1 LNHFD
6 LDFGTFGKPVLQG
19 QKMEMHER
27 SAGHARIRRV
37 VIGGA
42 AAFSV
47 YVASA
52 GVTACAQ
59 LLIARI
65 VGAHTYGVYA
75 YVIAWITILA
85 YFCALGFDIAL
96 LRFVS
101 AYQTMGASGLARG
114 VIQYA
119 ERRSLGISL
128 LVAFIGAGVIEIWPR
143 PFSTELTNTFLVGF
157 VLIPILALL
166 WIRCSIVRAFGG
178 VVPALI
184 PDRVMRDGLLVIIV
198 AVAGVFL
205 GSRIEAQGI
214 MMATV
219 AGAVIGLVLASRS
232 VRSLCPDAIRAAEP
246 QYTPVTWRQTAV
258 PFMIIAGAEALLN
271 RAGVVLLGW
280 FGETREAGIYSL
292 VFNIAFLVALP
303 RTAINTLFAPTISS
317 LFTRNDRATLQ
328 TLVTKATLWTLCTSV
343 GIALGLAIVA
353 EPLLAWFG
361 RDFVAGAPA
370 LRILLL
376 GQVIAAGFGSLLLI
390 MTMTEH
396 ERGAAVLLTL
406 SATINILA
414 SIAFIHWLGLT
425 GAAIASSAALIIWHL
440 AMAFFVFR
448 HLRLLPGLLG
458 LFVSSGKEKATA
470 RPDVRVK
477 ASSV

>member
-1 LNHFD
+1 
-6 LDFGTFGKPVLQG
+6 
-19 QKMEMHER
+19 MELHER
-27 SAGHARIRRV
+27 GAVSARIRRV
-37 VIGGA
+37 VVGGA
-42 AAFSV
+42 AAFSI

-101 AYQTMGASGLARG
+101 AYQTVGASSLARG
-114 VIQYA
+114 IIQYA
-119 ERRSLGISL
+119 ERRSLAAGL
-128 LVAFIGAGVIEIWPR
+128 LVAFIGAGIIHIWPGS
-143 PFSTELTNTFLVGF
+143 FSAELRNTFLVGF
-157 VLIPILALL
+157 VLVPILALL

-184 PDRVMRDGLLVIIV
+184 PDRVVRDGLLVILIV
-198 AVAGVFL
+198 VAGLFF
-205 GSRIEAQGI
+205 GSHIGPQGI

-219 AGAVIGLVLASRS
+219 AGAVVGLLLASQA
-232 VRSLCPDAIRAAEP
+232 VRRLCPNAVRTAEP
-246 QYTPVTWRQTAV
+246 QYAPASWRQTAV

-280 FGETREAGIYSL
+280 FGETRDAGIYSL

-317 LFTRNDRATLQ
+317 LFTKNDRATLQ
-328 TLVTKATLWTLCTSV
+328 VLVTKAALWTLSTSV
-343 GIALGLAIVA
+343 AIALGLAIMA
-353 EPLLAWFG
+353 EPLLSWFG
-361 RDFVAGAPA
+361 KDFVAGAPA

-376 GQVIAAGFGSLLLI
+376 GQVTAAAFGSLLLI

-396 ERGAAVLLTL
+396 ERGAAVLLIL
-406 SATINILA
+406 SAAINILA
-414 SIAFIHWLGLT
+414 SVAFIYWLGLT
-425 GAAIASSAALIIWHL
+425 GAAIASAAALIIWHI
-440 AMAFFVFR
+440 AMAFFIFR
-448 HLRLLPGLLG
+448 YLRLLPGVLG
-458 LFVSSGKEKATA
+458 LLVSTRREEATA
-470 RPDVRVK
+470 RPDIRVK

>member
-1 LNHFD
+1 MATHD
-6 LDFGTFGKPVLQG
+6 RG
-19 QKMEMHER
+19 
-27 SAGHARIRRV
+27 AGSARIRRV
-37 VIGGA
+37 VVGGA
-42 AAFSV
+42 AAFSI
-47 YVASA
+47 YAASA

-59 LLIARI
+59 LLLARI

-101 AYQTMGASGLARG
+101 AYQTVGASNLARG

-119 ERRSLGISL
+119 ERRSLAASL
-128 LVAFIGAGVIEIWPR
+128 LVGCVGAGIINIWPR
-143 PFSTELTNTFLVGF
+143 PFSAELKGTFLVGF
-157 VLIPILALL
+157 LLIPILSLL

-184 PDRVMRDGLLVIIV
+184 PDRVVRDGLLLILVV
-198 AVAGVFL
+198 VAGFFF
-205 GSRIEAQGI
+205 GSRIEPQGI

-219 AGAVIGLVLASRS
+219 AGAVAGLLLASQAVRRS
-232 VRSLCPDAIRAAEP
+232 CPDAIRAAEP
-246 QYTPVTWRQTAV
+246 QYAPASWRQIAV

-317 LFTRNDRATLQ
+317 LFTKNDRATLQ
-328 TLVTKATLWTLCTSV
+328 ALVTKAALWTLCTSV
-343 GIALGLAIVA
+343 AIALGLAIVA
-353 EPLLAWFG
+353 EPLLSWFG
-361 RDFVAGAPA
+361 KDFVAGAPA

-376 GQVIAAGFGSLLLI
+376 GQVIAAAFGSLLLI

-396 ERGAAVLLTL
+396 ERGAAVLLIL
-406 SATINILA
+406 SAATNILA
-414 SIAFIHWLGLT
+414 SVAFIYWLGLT
-425 GAAIASSAALIIWHL
+425 GAAIASSAALIIWYV
-440 AMAFFVFR
+440 AMAIFIFR
-448 HLRLLPGLLG
+448 CLRLLPGVLG
-458 LFVSSGKEKATA
+458 LLVPSREENATA
-470 RPDVRVK
+470 RPDVRIK

>member
-1 LNHFD
+1 MN
-6 LDFGTFGKPVLQG
+6 
-19 QKMEMHER
+19 MHER
-27 SAGHARIRRV
+27 GVGNARIRRV
-37 VIGGA
+37 VVGGA
-42 AAFSV
+42 AAFSI

-59 LLIARI
+59 LLLARI

-101 AYQTMGASGLARG
+101 AYQTMGASNLARG

-119 ERRSLGISL
+119 ERRSLAISL
-128 LVAFIGAGVIEIWPR
+128 LVAFIGAGIVDIWPR
-143 PFSTELTNTFLVGF
+143 PFSTELTNAFLVGF
-157 VLIPILALL
+157 VLIPILPLL
-166 WIRCSIVRAFGG
+166 WIRCSVVRAFGG

-184 PDRVMRDGLLVIIV
+184 PDRVVRDGLLVILV
-198 AVAGVFL
+198 VVAGLLL

-219 AGAVIGLVLASRS
+219 VGAVVGLVLASQA
-232 VRSLCPDAIRAAEP
+232 VRRLCPDAIRAAEP
-246 QYTPVTWRQTAV
+246 QYAPSSWRQTAV

-280 FGETREAGIYSL
+280 FGDTREAGIYSL

-317 LFTRNDRATLQ
+317 LFTRNDRVTLQ
-328 TLVTKATLWTLCTSV
+328 ALVTKAALWTLCTAV

-353 EPLLAWFG
+353 EPLLSWFG
-361 RDFVAGAPA
+361 EDFVAGAPA
-370 LRILLL
+370 LHILLL
-376 GQVIAAGFGSLLLI
+376 GQVISAAFGSLLLI

-396 ERGAAVLLTL
+396 ERAAAVLLTL
-406 SATINILA
+406 SAATNILVSVA
-414 SIAFIHWLGLT
+414 LIYWLGLT
-425 GAAIASSAALIIWHL
+425 GAAIASSAALIIWHI

-448 HLRLLPGLLG
+448 SLRLLPGVLAV
-458 LFVSSGKEKATA
+458 FVPNRKEKATA
-470 RPDVRVK
+470 RPEVR
-477 ASSV
+477 AEAPSG

>member
-1 LNHFD
+1 
-6 LDFGTFGKPVLQG
+6 
-19 QKMEMHER
+19 MELHER
-27 SAGHARIRRV
+27 GAVSARIRRV
-37 VIGGA
+37 VVGGA
-42 AAFSV
+42 AAFSI

-101 AYQTMGASGLARG
+101 AYQTVGASSLARG
-114 VIQYA
+114 IIQYA
-119 ERRSLGISL
+119 ERRSVAAGL
-128 LVAFIGAGVIEIWPR
+128 LVAFIGAGIIHIWPW
-143 PFSTELTNTFLVGF
+143 PFSAELRNTFLVGF
-157 VLIPILALL
+157 VLVPILALL

-184 PDRVMRDGLLVIIV
+184 PDRVVRDGLLVILIV
-198 AVAGVFL
+198 VAGLFF
-205 GSRIEAQGI
+205 GSRIEPQGI

-219 AGAVIGLVLASRS
+219 AGAVVGLLLASQG
-232 VRSLCPDAIRAAEP
+232 VRRLCPNAIRTAEP
-246 QYTPVTWRQTAV
+246 QYAPASWRQTAV

-280 FGETREAGIYSL
+280 FGETRDAGIYSL

-328 TLVTKATLWTLCTSV
+328 VLVTKAALWTLSTSV
-343 GIALGLAIVA
+343 AIALGLAIMA
-353 EPLLAWFG
+353 EPLLSWFG
-361 RDFVAGAPA
+361 KDFVAGAPA

-376 GQVIAAGFGSLLLI
+376 GQVTAAAFGSLLLI

-396 ERGAAVLLTL
+396 ERGAAMLLIL
-406 SATINILA
+406 SAAINILA
-414 SIAFIHWLGLT
+414 SVAFIYWLGLT
-425 GAAIASSAALIIWHL
+425 GAAIASSTALIIWHI
-440 AMAFFVFR
+440 AMAFFIFR
-448 HLRLLPGLLG
+448 YLRLLPGVLG
-458 LFVSSGKEKATA
+458 LLVSNRREEATA
-470 RPDVRVK
+470 RRDIRVK

>member
-1 LNHFD
+1 
-6 LDFGTFGKPVLQG
+6 
-19 QKMEMHER
+19 MEMHDR
-27 SAGHARIRRV
+27 SGGHARIRRV

-42 AAFSV
+42 AAFSI

-65 VGAHTYGVYA
+65 VGAHTYGMYA

-101 AYQTMGASGLARG
+101 AYQTMGASDLARG

-119 ERRSLGISL
+119 ERRSLGVSL
-128 LVAFIGAGVIEIWPR
+128 LVAFIGAGIIDIWPR
-143 PFSTELTNTFLVGF
+143 PFSTKLTNTFMVGF
-157 VLIPILALL
+157 LLIPILSLL

-184 PDRVMRDGLLVIIV
+184 PDRVVRDGLLVIIV
-198 AVAGVFL
+198 VMAGFF
-205 GSRIEAQGI
+205 GSRIEAKGI

-219 AGAVIGLVLASRS
+219 AGAVVGLLLASQA
-232 VRSLCPDAIRAAEP
+232 VRRLCPDAIRAAEP
-246 QYTPVTWRQTAV
+246 RYAPASWRQTAV

-317 LFTRNDRATLQ
+317 LFTKNDRATLQ
-328 TLVTKATLWTLCTSV
+328 ALVTKAALWTLCTSV

-353 EPLLAWFG
+353 EPLLSWFG
-361 RDFVAGAPA
+361 EGFVAGAPA

-376 GQVIAAGFGSLLLI
+376 GQVFAAAFGSLLLI

-396 ERGAAVLLTL
+396 ERGAAVLLML
-406 SATINILA
+406 SAAINILA
-414 SIAFIHWLGLT
+414 SVAFISWLGLT
-425 GAAIASSAALIIWHL
+425 GAAIASSAALIIWHI
-440 AMAFFVFR
+440 AMAVFIFR

-458 LFVSSGKEKATA
+458 LFVPGRKEKATA
-470 RPDVRVK
+470 RPDVHVK

>member
-1 LNHFD
+1 
-6 LDFGTFGKPVLQG
+6 
-19 QKMEMHER
+19 M
-27 SAGHARIRRV
+27 

-52 GVTACAQ
+52 GVTASAQ

-128 LVAFIGAGVIEIWPR
+128 LVALIGACIIEIWPR

-157 VLIPILALL
+157 VLIPLLALL

-198 AVAGVFL
+198 VVAGLFF
-205 GSRIEAQGI
+205 GSRMQAQGI
-214 MMATV
+214 MMASV
-219 AGAVIGLVLASRS
+219 AGAVVGLVLASRA
-232 VRSLCPDAIRAAEP
+232 VRRLCPDAISAAEP
-246 QYTPVTWRQTAV
+246 QYAPATWRQTAI

-317 LFTRNDRATLQ
+317 LFTKNDRVTLQ
-328 TLVTKATLWTLCTSV
+328 ALVTKAALWTLCTSV
-343 GIALGLAIVA
+343 AIALGLAIVA

-361 RDFVAGAPA
+361 RDFVAGASA

-376 GQVIAAGFGSLLLI
+376 GQVVAAAFGSLLLL

-396 ERGAAVLLTL
+396 EWGAAVLLTL
-406 SATINILA
+406 SAAFNILA
-414 SIAFIHWLGLT
+414 SIAFIYWLGLT
-425 GAAIASSAALIIWHL
+425 GAAIASSAALIIWHI
-440 AMAFFVFR
+440 AMAFFTFR
-448 HLRLLPGLLG
+448 HLRLLPGFLG
-458 LFVSSGKEKATA
+458 LFASNRKEEAPAKDEAPA

-477 ASSV
+477 PEVRVKASV

>member
-1 LNHFD
+1 MN
-6 LDFGTFGKPVLQG
+6 
-19 QKMEMHER
+19 MHER
-27 SAGHARIRRV
+27 GAGSARIRRV
-37 VIGGA
+37 VVGGA
-42 AAFSV
+42 AAFSI

-59 LLIARI
+59 LLLARI

-101 AYQTMGASGLARG
+101 AYQTMGASSLARG

-119 ERRSLGISL
+119 ERRSLAISL
-128 LVAFIGAGVIEIWPR
+128 LVAFIGAGIVNIWPR
-143 PFSTELTNTFLVGF
+143 PFSTELRDAFLVGF
-157 VLIPILALL
+157 VLIPILPLL
-166 WIRCSIVRAFGG
+166 WIRCSVVRAFGG

-184 PDRVMRDGLLVIIV
+184 PDRVVRDGLLVILV
-198 AVAGVFL
+198 VVSGLWL
-205 GSRIEAQGI
+205 GSRLEARGI

-219 AGAVIGLVLASRS
+219 AGAVVGLVLASQA
-232 VRSLCPDAIRAAEP
+232 VRRLCPDAIRAAEP
-246 QYTPVTWRQTAV
+246 QYAPLSWRQTAV

-271 RAGVVLLGW
+271 RAGVVMLGW
-280 FGETREAGIYSL
+280 FGDTREAGIYSL

-317 LFTRNDRATLQ
+317 LFTGNDRVTLQ
-328 TLVTKATLWTLCTSV
+328 ALVTKAALWTLCAAI

-353 EPLLAWFG
+353 EPLLSWFG
-361 RDFVAGAPA
+361 EDFVAGVPA
-370 LRILLL
+370 LHILLL
-376 GQVIAAGFGSLLLI
+376 GQVIAAAFGSLLLI

-396 ERGAAVLLTL
+396 ERAAAVLLTL
-406 SATINILA
+406 SAATNILTSVA
-414 SIAFIHWLGLT
+414 LIYWLGLT
-425 GAAIASSAALIIWHL
+425 GAAIASSAALVIWHI

-448 HLRLLPGLLG
+448 SLRLLPGVLG
-458 LFVSSGKEKATA
+458 VFLPNRTEKPTA
-470 RPDVRVK
+470 RPDVGVE
-477 ASSV
+477 APSA